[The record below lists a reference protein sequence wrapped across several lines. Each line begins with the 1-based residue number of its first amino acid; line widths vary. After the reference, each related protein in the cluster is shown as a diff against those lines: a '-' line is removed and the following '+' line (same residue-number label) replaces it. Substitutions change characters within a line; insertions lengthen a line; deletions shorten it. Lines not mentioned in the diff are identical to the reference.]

1 MTSRPALFII
11 GFLVL
16 LGIALKSPMLF
27 LLSMLVVLVAGASAV
42 WERYCLAGVTYVRRF
57 GAQRLF
63 CGEETDLW
71 VEIVNAKPLP
81 LAWLK
86 TEDEFPNELTI
97 HKAKHK
103 PSGQPHRRLLTNLL
117 SVRWYE
123 RVRRHYR
130 MTADR
135 RGVFDFGPAAVSSG
149 DIFGFRT
156 RRQEIDHRH
165 TVLVYPKVAPMDRLD
180 LRAARPLGDF
190 GAQRRIAD
198 DPLRLAGTREYQPG
212 DSVRHI
218 HWKATARSGS
228 LQTKL
233 FDPSASHQVV
243 ICLNNQTLERAY
255 GGVIVDQLETA
266 IVAAASIAHAALE
279 ARHPVGLVSNGTL
292 RHTAGLAELSA
303 SRRSDQAMHIL
314 EMLAQIT
321 YFTATPFEQLL
332 RAEASQFPYGATLIV
347 VTTFV
352 TEAILTELLT
362 LRSAGHPVAI
372 VIVAPRQSASD
383 IPVELP
389 AYYLTRN
396 WTDLETLKPG

>member
-1 MTSRPALFII
+1 MTSRPAVFII

-16 LGIALKSPMLF
+16 LGIVLKSPMLF
-27 LLSMLVVLVAGASAV
+27 LLSILLVLVAGASAA

-57 GAQRLF
+57 GAHRLF

-86 TEDEFPNELTI
+86 TEDEFPDELTI

-130 MTADR
+130 MAAHQ

-149 DIFGFRT
+149 DIFRFRT

-198 DPLRLAGTREYQPG
+198 DPLRLAERA
-212 DSVRHI
+212 SISR
-218 HWKATARSGS
+218 ATACATFTGRPPRGAAHCKQSTS
-228 LQTKL
+228 IRAQHINWS
-233 FDPSASHQVV
+233 SAS
-243 ICLNNQTLERAY
+243 T
-255 GGVIVDQLETA
+255 T
-266 IVAAASIAHAALE
+266 
-279 ARHPVGLVSNGTL
+279 
-292 RHTAGLAELSA
+292 
-303 SRRSDQAMHIL
+303 RRSNAH
-314 EMLAQIT
+314 
-321 YFTATPFEQLL
+321 
-332 RAEASQFPYGATLIV
+332 
-347 VTTFV
+347 
-352 TEAILTELLT
+352 TEACWWTNWRPLSLLPHPSPT
-362 LRSAGHPVAI
+362 LRS
-372 VIVAPRQSASD
+372 
-383 IPVELP
+383 
-389 AYYLTRN
+389 
-396 WTDLETLKPG
+396 KPGTR